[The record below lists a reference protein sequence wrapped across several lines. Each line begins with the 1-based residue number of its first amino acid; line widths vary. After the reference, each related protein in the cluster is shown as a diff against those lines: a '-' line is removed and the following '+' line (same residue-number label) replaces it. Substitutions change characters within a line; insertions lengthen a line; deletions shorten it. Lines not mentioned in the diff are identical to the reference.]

1 MQALLNKIHN
11 DLYAAGI
18 TNEALSEIWG
28 VAPSNVSR
36 VFNGHTQ
43 ISFCYLSKTLLS
55 LYEDQV
61 LRRDLVQ
68 KYLQFAKP
76 ENIKEAME
84 YFSFRGEFEMLQ
96 GLIVKEKE
104 RITFK
109 REEKEKNEEKY
120 TPSVDEEWI
129 NVYEL
134 IYRRYTDGA
143 RFSLEDFDEEL
154 EEMRFEVSTKEMEVL
169 IDILRCQAAYQLR
182 DYRMLLKR
190 MKKIEKRLS
199 KVKNKFLRASF
210 SVRLKEGMNA
220 VLLMDDK
227 VLEIR
232 KNSFELLEI
241 CSSELNF
248 NIQKA
253 NAHYNIAESYIF
265 ENFVQ
270 SNYHFEKALHVLSE
284 SPYNQEIVRK
294 RKAIERTLN
303 FLKIYHAKD
312 LGNLKGDLDYPEQ
325 AFLAIRQGN
334 NELALKILEGI
345 EKEKGYLNE
354 FSTFYSGLAQN
365 DVRLIEKSL
374 EMFIKNNNNFYA
386 QLPKIYL
393 GID

>member
-18 TNEALSEIWG
+18 TNEVLSELWG

-43 ISFCYLSKTLLS
+43 ISFSYLSNTLLR
-55 LYEDQV
+55 LYEDKV

-96 GLIVKEKE
+96 GLIAKEKE
-104 RITFK
+104 RIVLK
-109 REEKEKNEEKY
+109 REEKEKKDGKY
-120 TPSVDEEWI
+120 TPSTDEKWI
-129 NVYEL
+129 NVYQL
-134 IYRRYTDGA
+134 IYRRHTEGES
-143 RFSLEDFDEEL
+143 FTLEDFDEEL
-154 EEMRFEVSTKEMEVL
+154 EEMRFEASTIEMEVL
-169 IDILRCQAAYQLR
+169 IDILRCQTSYQLR

-227 VLEIR
+227 VSEIR
-232 KNSFELLEI
+232 KNSFELLKI
-241 CSSELNF
+241 CNADLNF

-270 SNYHFEKALHVLSE
+270 SNYHFEKALHILSE
-284 SPYNQEIVRK
+284 SSYNQEITRK
-294 RKAIERTLN
+294 KKAIERTLN
-303 FLKIYHAKD
+303 FLKIYHAKELD
-312 LGNLKGDLDYPEQ
+312 NLKGDLDYPEQ

-334 NELALKILEGI
+334 HKLALKILGDI

-354 FSTFYSGLAQN
+354 FSTFYLGLAKN

-386 QLPKIYL
+386 KLPKIYL

>member
-18 TNEALSEIWG
+18 TNEVLSELWG

-43 ISFCYLSKTLLS
+43 ISFSYLSNTLLR
-55 LYEDQV
+55 LYEDKV

-96 GLIVKEKE
+96 ELIAKEKE
-104 RITFK
+104 RIVLK
-109 REEKEKNEEKY
+109 REEKEKNDGKY
-120 TPSVDEEWI
+120 TPSTDEEWI
-129 NVYEL
+129 NVYQL
-134 IYRRYTDGA
+134 IYRRHTEGES
-143 RFSLEDFDEEL
+143 FTLEDFDEEL
-154 EEMRFEVSTKEMEVL
+154 EEMRFEASTIEMELL
-169 IDILRCQAAYQLR
+169 IDILRCQTSYQLR
-182 DYRMLLKR
+182 DYRTLLKR

-232 KNSFELLEI
+232 KNSFELLKI
-241 CSSELNF
+241 CNADLNF

-270 SNYHFEKALHVLSE
+270 SNYHFEKTLHILSK
-284 SPYNQEIVRK
+284 SSYNQEVTRK
-294 RKAIERTLN
+294 KKAIERTLN
-303 FLKIYHAKD
+303 FLKIYHAKELD
-312 LGNLKGDLDYPEQ
+312 NLKGDLDYPEQ

-334 NELALKILEGI
+334 HKLALKILGDI

-354 FSTFYSGLAQN
+354 FSTFYLGLAKN

-386 QLPKIYL
+386 KLPKIYL

>member
-55 LYEDQV
+55 LYEDQL

-84 YFSFRGEFEMLQ
+84 YFSFRNEFEMLQ
-96 GLIVKEKE
+96 ELVVKEKE
-104 RITFK
+104 RIASK

-120 TPSVDEEWI
+120 TPSTDDEWI

-134 IYRRYTDGA
+134 ICRRYMEGEN
-143 RFSLEDFDEEL
+143 FSLEDFDEEL

-169 IDILRCQAAYQLR
+169 IDILRCQTAYQLR
-182 DYRMLLKR
+182 DYRTLLKR

-227 VLEIR
+227 ALEIR

-265 ENFVQ
+265 EN
-270 SNYHFEKALHVLSE
+270 
-284 SPYNQEIVRK
+284 
-294 RKAIERTLN
+294 
-303 FLKIYHAKD
+303 
-312 LGNLKGDLDYPEQ
+312 
-325 AFLAIRQGN
+325 
-334 NELALKILEGI
+334 
-345 EKEKGYLNE
+345 
-354 FSTFYSGLAQN
+354 
-365 DVRLIEKSL
+365 
-374 EMFIKNNNNFYA
+374 
-386 QLPKIYL
+386 
-393 GID
+393 

>member
-1 MQALLNKIHN
+1 MKALLNKIHT

-18 TNEALSEIWG
+18 TNEMLSKIWG
-28 VAPSNVSR
+28 VSPSNVSR
-36 VFNGHTQ
+36 VFNEHTQ
-43 ISFCYLSKTLLS
+43 ISFCYLIKTLIR

-61 LRRDLVQ
+61 LIKDIVR

-84 YFSFRGEFEMLQ
+84 YLSFRGEFEMLQ

-104 RITFK
+104 RIALK

-120 TPSVDEEWI
+120 TSNNDEEWI

-134 IYRRYTDGA
+134 IYRRHTEGEK
-143 RFSLEDFDEEL
+143 FSLEDFDEEL
-154 EEMRFEVSTKEMEVL
+154 EEMRFETSSKEMEVL
-169 IDILRCQAAYQLR
+169 IDILRCQTAYQLR
-182 DYRMLLKR
+182 DYRTLLKKMR
-190 MKKIEKRLS
+190 KIEKRIS
-199 KVKNKFLRASF
+199 KVKNKFLYASF

-227 VLEIR
+227 VPEIR
-232 KNSFELLEI
+232 ENSFELLEI
-241 CSSELNF
+241 CNSEFNF
-248 NIQKA
+248 NIQRA

-265 ENFVQ
+265 ENYVQ

-294 RKAIERTLN
+294 KKAIERTLN
-303 FLKIYHAKD
+303 FLKIYHVKD
-312 LGNLKGDLDYPEQ
+312 LDNLTGDLDYPEQ
-325 AFLAIRQGN
+325 AFLAIRQGDKK
-334 NELALKILEGI
+334 LALKILRGI

-354 FSTFYSGLAQN
+354 FSTFYLGLAQD

-374 EMFIKNNNNFYA
+374 AMFIKNNNNFYSK
-386 QLPKIYL
+386 LPKIYL

>member
-1 MQALLNKIHN
+1 MQALLNKLHT

-28 VAPSNVSR
+28 VSPSNVSR

-43 ISFCYLSKTLLS
+43 ISFCFLTKTLIR
-55 LYEDQV
+55 LYEDHL

-84 YFSFRGEFEMLQ
+84 YFSFRGEFEMLH
-96 GLIVKEKE
+96 GLIAKEKE
-104 RITFK
+104 RVETK
-109 REEKEKNEEKY
+109 RKEKEKKEEKY
-120 TPSVDEEWI
+120 TPGKDEEWI
-129 NVYEL
+129 GVYEL
-134 IYRRYTDGA
+134 IYRRNIEGEK
-143 RFSLEDFDEEL
+143 FSLEDFDDLL
-154 EEMRFEVSTKEMEVL
+154 EEKRFETSSKEMEVL
-169 IDILRCQAAYQLR
+169 IDILRCQTAYQLR
-182 DYRMLLKR
+182 DYRTLLKR

-199 KVKNKFLRASF
+199 KVTNKFLRASF

-227 VLEIR
+227 VLGIR
-232 KNSFELLEI
+232 ENSFELLEI
-241 CSSELNF
+241 CNSELNF
-248 NIQKA
+248 IIQRA

-265 ENFVQ
+265 ENYVQ

-284 SPYNQEIVRK
+284 SPYNQEVERK

-303 FLKIYHAKD
+303 FLKIYHARD
-312 LGNLKGDLDYPEQ
+312 LDNLRGDLDYPEQ

-334 NELALKILEGI
+334 NKLALRILEDI
-345 EKEKGYLNE
+345 EKEKGYLNH
-354 FSTFYSGLAQN
+354 FSTFYLGLAKN

-374 EMFIKNNNNFYA
+374 EMFIKNNSNFYA
-386 QLPKIYL
+386 KLPKIYL